1 MFLQRWHIFLVVLVS
16 AEIIL
21 FCVVKDNEILSING
35 FNLRANCAFDL
46 YSYSLYILFIHV
58 SMYYCISRCAI
69 CKNTR
74 FAKAWLFV
82 IVCSWYFDNVPEVF
96 HGFSSFLH
104 NDIAKRVVVFH
115 LLNFPLVSFFFLQET
130 HTLFYIFI
138 FVCIYLLLNSNK
150 LTFSIIFSFLWF
162 YLVFN
167 QVGFLNTVFRRYI
180 LWHGLHLVLSCKV
193 HSYDPSLE
201 KKKYKLLQFYKFSR
215 LKYN

>member
-1 MFLQRWHIFLVVLVS
+1 MFLQRWHIFIIVLVS

-69 CKNTR
+69 CKNTC

-104 NDIAKRVVVFH
+104 YDIAKRVVVFH
-115 LLNFPLVSFFFLQET
+115 LLNFPLVSFFFFCKRLIQ
-130 HTLFYIFI
+130 FF
-138 FVCIYLLLNSNK
+138 IYLYLYAYIYFWIVINS
-150 LTFSIIFSFLWF
+150 LFRLS
-162 YLVFN
+162 LVF
-167 QVGFLNTVFRRYI
+167 
-180 LWHGLHLVLSCKV
+180 
-193 HSYDPSLE
+193 YD
-201 KKKYKLLQFYKFSR
+201 FT
-215 LKYN
+215 